1 MIGQTITHYR
11 ILSKLGEGGMG
22 VVHRANDTELDRAV
36 ALKVLPHGLTADESE
51 QARFM
56 QEAKEGKLT
65 SVTVYS
71 LRGSACKLRYGEIV
85 TQIATKAGGQYV
97 FNGELRIQ

>member
-1 MIGQTITHYR
+1 
-11 ILSKLGEGGMG
+11 
-22 VVHRANDTELDRAV
+22 
-36 ALKVLPHGLTADESE
+36 
-51 QARFM
+51 M

-85 TQIATKAGGQYV
+85 TPSATNAGGQYV
-97 FNGELRIQ
+97 FNGELRIQQGRLLPIPSATRILQRSHESRIFPGNLDSYKGF